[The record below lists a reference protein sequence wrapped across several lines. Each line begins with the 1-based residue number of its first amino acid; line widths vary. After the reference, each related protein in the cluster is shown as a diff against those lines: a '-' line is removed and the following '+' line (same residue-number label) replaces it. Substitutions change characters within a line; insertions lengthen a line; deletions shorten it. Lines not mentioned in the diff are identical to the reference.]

1 MKKYIFGNFKMNMDI
16 KQTEAYIEGFLPK
29 ITNSKNEIVIFPTFV
44 NLMFAKQ
51 KLTSSKVLLGAQN
64 LSNEPSGAYTGEVS
78 ASMLK
83 SVGVDYVLIGHSER
97 RKMFLEKNETINKKI
112 KMALSQGLKV
122 VLCVGETKYER
133 TNKKVNEVIEK
144 EISEALKGLYENEL
158 KNIIIAYEPIWAIGT
173 GLVPNTRQIEEV
185 AKIIRAEI
193 TKEYSQTA
201 SKNIKILYGGSVNGQ
216 NAKQFAYADGI
227 NGLLV
232 GGASLKIDEFAKICT
247 IN

>member
-16 KQTEAYIEGFLPK
+16 KQTEEYIEGFLPK
-29 ITNSKNEIVIFPTFV
+29 ITNSKNEIVIFPAFI

-64 LSNEPSGAYTGEVS
+64 LSTEPSGAYTGEIS

-83 SVGVDYVLIGHSER
+83 SVGVNYVLVGHSER
-97 RKMFLEKNETINKKI
+97 RKMFLEKNEIINKKI

-133 TNKKVNEVIEK
+133 TNKKVKEVIEK

-158 KNIIIAYEPIWAIGT
+158 KNITIAYEPIWAIGT

-185 AKIIRAEI
+185 AKIIRDEI
-193 TKEYSQTA
+193 TKEYSQMA
-201 SKNIKILYGGSVNGQ
+201 SKNIKILYGGSVNVQ
-216 NAKQFAYADGI
+216 NAKQFAFADGV

-247 IN
+247 IS